1 MKKQKIKC
9 VSRYLNECLNNKK
22 SFPIYV
28 ISLLLI
34 AIFFGDAI
42 GNVNFR
48 ILGIVVTFYRV
59 IVLSLFIVTVMYI
72 YKTKMELPVYQIHI
86 LMFMI
91 MWVFLSVIQF
101 LVFIDLDKSEG
112 LKEITY
118 LLFGS
123 LIILYF
129 MIYIDNYENIKKLYK
144 LVKYVGFL
152 LIIGGIVEV
161 ITGVHWSISRYSDI
175 KLIQEELVLWGSTED
190 AYRWISTGP
199 FYNEN
204 DFSAALAILF
214 PFFSYEN
221 TNIKMKIISC
231 LGQMGGLILICLNNS
246 IISLL
251 SVILFFLIKIYI
263 KSPSKLKVLEVIGG
277 VVGGCIA
284 ILNLDNIVYSL
295 QGSSLAIRLEVY
307 NQSLNLCKRHILLGV
322 GPGGFEDYFI
332 KNPVSTGRVSI
343 VNPHNYFFEIMTQYG
358 IIILL
363 GMLILLLWIFRK
375 YWMKLQD
382 YKEAEIFLEFWIIYV
397 IISFAPSSFLDKGFS
412 WLLIA
417 IGISGIRG
425 LNEEQ
430 VL

>member
-1 MKKQKIKC
+1 MKKQRIKC
-9 VSRYLNECLNNKK
+9 VAGYLNERLNNKK

-59 IVLSLFIVTVMYI
+59 VVLSLFIVTVMYV
-72 YKTKMELPVYQIHI
+72 YKMKMVLPVFQIHI

-91 MWVFLSVIQF
+91 IWIFLSVIQF
-101 LVFIDLDKSEG
+101 LIFKDLDKSEG

-129 MIYIDNYENIKKLYK
+129 IIYIDNYEDIKKLYK

-175 KLIQEELVLWGSTED
+175 ELIQEELVLWGSTED
-190 AYRWISTGP
+190 VYRWISTGP

-221 TNIKMKIISC
+221 TNIKMKIISY

-263 KSPSKLKVLEVIGG
+263 KSPSKLKVLEVIVGA
-277 VVGGCIA
+277 VGGCIA
-284 ILNLDNIVYSL
+284 ILNLDNIVHSL

-332 KNPVSTGRVSI
+332 KNPMSTGRVSI

-363 GMLILLLWIFRK
+363 GTLILILWIFRK

-425 LNEEQ
+425 LNEEH

>member
-1 MKKQKIKC
+1 M
-9 VSRYLNECLNNKK
+9 
-22 SFPIYV
+22 
-28 ISLLLI
+28 
-34 AIFFGDAI
+34 
-42 GNVNFR
+42 
-48 ILGIVVTFYRV
+48 
-59 IVLSLFIVTVMYI
+59 
-72 YKTKMELPVYQIHI
+72 
-86 LMFMI
+86 
-91 MWVFLSVIQF
+91 
-101 LVFIDLDKSEG
+101 
-112 LKEITY
+112 
-118 LLFGS
+118 
-123 LIILYF
+123 
-129 MIYIDNYENIKKLYK
+129 
-144 LVKYVGFL
+144 
-152 LIIGGIVEV
+152 
-161 ITGVHWSISRYSDI
+161 TGVQTCALPIS
-175 KLIQEELVLWGSTED
+175 
-190 AYRWISTGP
+190 
-199 FYNEN
+199 
-204 DFSAALAILF
+204 
-214 PFFSYEN
+214 
-221 TNIKMKIISC
+221 NIKMKIISY

-263 KSPSKLKVLEVIGG
+263 KSPSKLKVLEVIVGA
-277 VVGGCIA
+277 VGGCIA
-284 ILNLDNIVYSL
+284 ILNLDNIVHSL

-332 KNPVSTGRVSI
+332 KNPMSTGRVSI

-363 GMLILLLWIFRK
+363 GTLILILWIFRK

-425 LNEEQ
+425 LNEEH